1 MTSIEPTGVEPV
13 GAEPVG
19 AEPVGAEPVPGETTE
34 PPLADSH
41 FTRQLVQ
48 GLIAL
53 LLVAAVIIVAIV
65 VVSHNKV
72 AATHSATGSVSDNP
86 TPKNMASYGVLLTG
100 GNGRITAVRTPAV
113 PIGHPIPTD
122 TNKLPGTAHIVEYID
137 YQCPYC
143 LEFERANLS
152 KTAAL
157 VASGKAT
164 LEIHPVAFLDRSS
177 QGTRYS
183 SRAFNAAACVA
194 NYDPDTFLNV
204 TAALYQYQ
212 PAEGSTGLTNA
223 QILNV
228 LDKADATS
236 AAISKCVDRETYRDW
251 VTATTAD
258 ELGGSFA
265 HVANTP
271 TAFEGT
277 PTVFVNG
284 AQYTGSLTDAAAFS
298 AFVAGQ

>member
-1 MTSIEPTGVEPV
+1 MTSLEPS
-13 GAEPVG
+13 GAEP
-19 AEPVGAEPVPGETTE
+19 APAETTE
-34 PPLADSH
+34 PPPTDSH
-41 FTRQLVQ
+41 FTRHLVQ

-53 LLVAAVIIVAIV
+53 LLVVAVIIVAIV

-72 AATHSATGSVSDNP
+72 AATHAATGSVTGTP
-86 TPKNMASYGVLLTG
+86 TPKNMASDGVLLTG

-122 TNKLPGTAHIVEYID
+122 TSTLPGAAHIVEYID

-143 LEFERANLS
+143 LEFERTNLS

-157 VASGKAT
+157 VASGRAT
-164 LEIHPVAFLDRSS
+164 LEIHPVSFLDRSS

-194 NYDPDTFLNV
+194 NYDPDAFLNV

-223 QILNV
+223 QILTV
-228 LDKADATS
+228 LGKADAKGT
-236 AAISKCVDRETYRDW
+236 AISRCVTSETYRNW
-251 VTATTAD
+251 VTATTNA
-258 ELGGSFA
+258 ELNGSFD
-265 HVANTP
+265 HVAKTP
-271 TAFEGT
+271 TPFQGT

-284 AQYTGSLTDAAAFS
+284 VQYVGSLTDAATFS
-298 AFVAGQ
+298 AFVAAQSKN